1 MKQSAVVTTTPLNE
15 AIVFG
20 ILEKKGKNV
29 VILDLRQLK
38 EAVADWFIVCEGDS
52 STQVRAIADSV
63 SEEVKKS
70 IGERPWHVEGSENAQ
85 WVLLDYV
92 NTVVHVFQP
101 ATRAFYGLENL
112 WSDAE
117 KVSLPGLGS

>member
-1 MKQSAVVTTTPLNE
+1 MKQPAVVTTNPLNE

-63 SEEVKKS
+63 SEEVKKVL
-70 IGERPWHVEGSENAQ
+70 GERPWHVEGADNAQ
-85 WVLLDYV
+85 WLLLDYV

-101 ATRAFYGLENL
+101 AYRAFYGLENL

-117 KVSLPGLGS
+117 RVSLPELGS

>member
-1 MKQSAVVTTTPLNE
+1 LKQSAVVTTTPLNE

-38 EAVADWFIVCEGDS
+38 EAVADWFILCEGDS

-63 SEEVKKS
+63 SEEVKKVL
-70 IGERPWHVEGSENAQ
+70 GERPWHVEGSENAQ

-117 KVSLPGLGS
+117 KVSLPGS

>member
-63 SEEVKKS
+63 SEEVKKVL
-70 IGERPWHVEGSENAQ
+70 GERPWHVEGSENAQ

>member
-38 EAVADWFIVCEGDS
+38 EAVADWFILCEGDS

-63 SEEVKKS
+63 SEEVKKVL
-70 IGERPWHVEGSENAQ
+70 GERPWHVEGSENAQ

-117 KVSLPGLGS
+117 KVSLPGS

>member
-38 EAVADWFIVCEGDS
+38 EAVADWFILCEGDS

-63 SEEVKKS
+63 SEEVKKVL
-70 IGERPWHVEGSENAQ
+70 GERPWHVEGSENAQ

-117 KVSLPGLGS
+117 KVSLPSLGS